1 VWSMEHSSV
10 AERLTVNQVVVGSI
24 PTAPVVFKEIKKKM
38 SIRITNKDLL
48 KSVDSGDLPEPG
60 QVNVIELY

>member
-1 VWSMEHSSV
+1 
-10 AERLTVNQVVVGSI
+10 
-24 PTAPVVFKEIKKKM
+24 VFKEIKKKM